1 MLTAKSGSSE
11 AVLLKKNNSG
21 IEQAIA
27 PGSFVKEEYL
37 LDIPSISNGQVTLT
51 ISNYAPIVI
60 LVEQASS
67 EAPTATHPLPVSHLT
82 NPSPGSELK
91 EYFDEHLSFYE
102 PNYFILGTYPA
113 AEFQFS
119 LKYKLLNFKDNWN
132 PFTHF
137 YFAYTQT
144 SFWDVLSHDPSFYDT
159 SYKPSVFFY
168 YPAVLN
174 KQFFQ
179 LDLQTGVE
187 HESNGDGG
195 LMERSLYT
203 AYLQPKANFAL
214 PHNLQLSFQPRTWVY
229 FGVSDNNAD
238 IADYRGYA
246 DLLTALTWVNPNCGE
261 KIQFATKLRI
271 GDEGSHV
278 GLQFDFRFNLAG
290 VPILQK
296 FNPSIQIQYFTGY
309 GQNLRQYNLASHAM
323 RAGLCLWY

>member
-37 LDIPSISNGQVTLT
+37 LDIPATSNGQVTLT
-51 ISNYAPIVI
+51 ISNYAPVVI
-60 LVEQASS
+60 LVEQVSS
-67 EAPTATHPLPVSHLT
+67 EAPTATQPLPVSHLT

-102 PNYFILGTYPA
+102 PNYFIIGTYPA

-203 AYLQPKANFAL
+203 AYLQPKAIFAL

-229 FGVSDNNAD
+229 FAVSDNNAN

-271 GDEGSHV
+271 GDQGSHV
-278 GLQFDFRFNLAG
+278 GLQFVFRFNLAG

-309 GQNLRQYNLASHAM
+309 GQNLRQYDEDSHAM